1 MFCAQCGTSLI
12 PGGNFCTVCGTSVNA
27 NLGKAADLPQSGN
40 GSVPSTIS
48 PPPLK
53 IQPLPARP
61 AGPEYRLGGRFAR
74 LIAVG
79 IDTIV
84 AIPVLYACYA
94 GSDPETLT
102 NPLSLLMTLFLGLCG
117 VVLVQGLFL
126 AFRAQTI
133 GKMLLGLRIID
144 VATGRRAGFAR
155 LVFLRMLVTSL
166 LSALAGIGWIF
177 GLIDCLFIFRE
188 DRRCLHDFIAGTRV
202 VRATRDN

>member
-1 MFCAQCGTSLI
+1 MYCAQCGIPIRADGRFCTGCGTVVSTI
-12 PGGNFCTVCGTSVNA
+12 PAKPGG
-27 NLGKAADLPQSGN
+27 LPQAGQGIVS
-40 GSVPSTIS
+40 STIPPHAPS
-48 PPPLK
+48 PQIGL
-53 IQPLPARP
+53 PLPEHSP
-61 AGPEYRLGGRFAR
+61 GGRFAR
-74 LIAVG
+74 LLAVG
-79 IDTIV
+79 IDAIV
-84 AIPVLYACYA
+84 AIPVLFVCYA
-94 GSDPETLT
+94 ASGFDTLEDT
-102 NPLSLLMTLFLGLCG
+102 IPLLTTLFLGLCG
-117 VVLVQGLFL
+117 VVMLQGLFL

-177 GLIDCLFIFRE
+177 GLIDCLFIFRD

>member
-1 MFCAQCGTSLI
+1 MSPQTSQS
-12 PGGNFCTVCGTSVNA
+12 P
-27 NLGKAADLPQSGN
+27 LPQAKQA
-40 GSVPSTIS
+40 S
-48 PPPLK
+48 PAQEAYPQHSP
-53 IQPLPARP
+53 
-61 AGPEYRLGGRFAR
+61 GGRFTR
-74 LIAVG
+74 LLAVG

-84 AIPVLYACYA
+84 AIPVLVVCYA
-94 GSDPETLT
+94 AYGFETLDDT
-102 NPLSLLMTLFLGLCG
+102 VPLLVTLFLGLCG

-126 AFRAQTI
+126 ALRAQTI

-177 GLIDCLFIFRE
+177 GLVDCLFIFRE

-202 VRATRDN
+202 VQATREN